1 MALNQFQNPPLDR
14 RRLSDQDKRDYNRGS
29 KEDVKSH
36 KRVKARKRAMNWQE
50 QSEPNTVER
59 RPGSGGFRR
68 GRVIQQMRLKEIGKE
83 KRRAE
88 SLRTMQ

>member
-1 MALNQFQNPPLDR
+1 M
-14 RRLSDQDKRDYNRGS
+14 
-29 KEDVKSH
+29 
-36 KRVKARKRAMNWQE
+36 KARKRALNWQE
-50 QSEPNTVER
+50 QADPNTVER